1 MEKMVGQRIKRKED
15 PKLITGNGLYLDDI
29 KIPGLLHASILRS
42 PYPHANIISVNKDK
56 ALEVPGV
63 IAVYTG
69 KDLEGKLNP
78 VPTSWKVPGMNLI
91 ETEQYPLAI
100 NTARYVGD
108 GVAMVVATSKY
119 IAADAVELIDVE
131 YEVLPSISNQKDAR
145 KDDAPQIYEEVQ
157 NNVAFKYVAGEV
169 SDEDLNNAEVLMKGT
184 YNTQRVAPS
193 PMETRNSLAQYNPGD
208 GELKLY
214 VGSQNP
220 HIHRMVLSEVLKFPE
235 HKLRVKVADMG
246 GGFGGKIG
254 VYPDEALVS
263 YAAMDLKQPVK
274 WVETRNEHFQSAN
287 AGRDMMVDLELAGTK
302 DGRITALRAVN
313 HANIGAYLATFG
325 PGNPTIDFLSLIHI

>member
-1 MEKMVGQRIKRKED
+1 MDKLVGQRVKRKED
-15 PKLITGNGLYLDDI
+15 PKLITGNALYLDDM

-56 ALEVPGV
+56 ALEYPGV

-69 KDLEGKLNP
+69 KDLEGRLNP

-108 GVAMVVATSKY
+108 GVAMVVAESKY
-119 IAADAVELIDVE
+119 IAEDALELLDVE
-131 YEVLPSISNQKDAR
+131 YEALPSISNQKEAR
-145 KDDAPQIYEEVQ
+145 KEDAPQIYEEVP

-169 SDEDLNNAEVLMKGT
+169 TDEDLNSAEVLIKGT

-193 PMETRNSLAQYNPGD
+193 PMETRNSLAQYNPGN

-220 HIHRMVLSEVLKFPE
+220 HIHRMVLSEVLDFPE
-235 HKLRVKVADMG
+235 HKLQVKVADMG

-263 YAAMDLKQPVK
+263 YASMDLKQPV
-274 WVETRNEHFQSAN
+274 R
-287 AGRDMMVDLELAGTK
+287 G
-302 DGRITALRAVN
+302 
-313 HANIGAYLATFG
+313 
-325 PGNPTIDFLSLIHI
+325 